1 MRGSVCPT
9 LGAYG
14 AEKLCR
20 NGCRSV
26 GTLEFGHAVVS
37 FALCRDS
44 PESALA
50 LSPPPTIKVLPELLT
65 NQIAAGE
72 VVERPAAALKELLE
86 NSLDAGASKIDI
98 ELVQGGI
105 KRIRVADNGHG
116 IEAGELP
123 LALARHATSKIQTLD
138 DLEHVVSLGFRGEA
152 LASLAAVSRLSIASR
167 LASAAHGTRIEAVGG
182 DLSVAEPAALEG
194 GTVVV
199 AEDLFFNTPARR
211 KFLKTEGTEFGHCED
226 AVLRI
231 ALAAPQVA
239 MSLTHNGR
247 RIWQYDGG
255 EPRARVVA
263 ILGEEFFEASA
274 AINADA
280 PALRIS
286 GWIGLPRYSRAGR
299 DQQYLYV
306 NGRFVRD
313 KLLNHAIREAYADVL
328 HGHRHPAYAL
338 FISLDPTMVDV
349 NVHPAKA
356 EVRFRDSR
364 ATHQFVFHALNKAL
378 SQPATADA
386 APVANPFDWGRSSSS
401 VSNNFAADHL
411 RAPAARGAPAYAA
424 WQDARQRSFATLA
437 AHEPGSFYEQL
448 RGDAT
453 DVNATKSGAGDS
465 VEAGDI
471 PPLGFALAQLH
482 GIYVLAQNAHGLIL
496 VDMHAAHERIVYE
509 RLKAALDLNRLVSQ
523 PLIAP
528 IAVSL
533 GERDM
538 LLVDSQREF
547 FAQLGF
553 DLAALS
559 EKEVA
564 IRAVPAMLPSLDA
577 PAMLREL
584 LSDLA
589 EHGASRALT
598 EKRDEIL
605 GTMACHGAV
614 RANRTLT
621 IPEMNALL
629 REMEA
634 TERAG
639 QCNHGRPTW
648 YQFSVADLDKLF
660 MRGR

>member
-1 MRGSVCPT
+1 M
-9 LGAYG
+9 
-14 AEKLCR
+14 
-20 NGCRSV
+20 
-26 GTLEFGHAVVS
+26 
-37 FALCRDS
+37 
-44 PESALA
+44 
-50 LSPPPTIKVLPELLT
+50 PTILSTLIPAVPTTTISTLSAIRILPELLT

-86 NSLDAGASKIDI
+86 NSLDAGATRIDI
-98 ELVQGGI
+98 ELMQGGI

-116 IEAGELP
+116 VEAGDLQ
-123 LALARHATSKIQTLD
+123 LALARHATSKIRTLD
-138 DLEHVVSLGFRGEA
+138 DLEHVASLGFRGEA
-152 LASLAAVSRLSIASR
+152 LASLAAVSRLSFASR
-167 LASAAHGTRIEAVGG
+167 TAAAPHGTRIEAIGG
-182 DLSVAEPAALEG
+182 DLSDAVPIALEG
-194 GTVVV
+194 GTVVA

-211 KFLKTEGTEFGHCED
+211 KFLKTDGTEFGHCED

-247 RIWQYDGG
+247 RLWQF
-255 EPRARVVA
+255 EPGDARARALSV
-263 ILGEEFFEASA
+263 LGEEFIGSSA
-274 AINADA
+274 LIGADT
-280 PALRIS
+280 PMMSIS
-286 GWIGLPRYSRAGR
+286 GWAGLPRYSRAGR
-299 DQQYLYV
+299 DQQFLYV

-313 KLLNHAIREAYADVL
+313 KLLSHAIREAYADVL

-338 FISLDPTMVDV
+338 FIAIDSAMVDV

-378 SQPATADA
+378 SQPATGQT
-386 APVANPFDWGRSSSS
+386 PPMANPLDWAGAGGRPVGQLGSTSDALSQTS
-401 VSNNFAADHL
+401 RLPPFAGW
-411 RAPAARGAPAYAA
+411 R
-424 WQDARQRSFATLA
+424 DARQSSFGTLTA
-437 AHEPGSFYEQL
+437 NEPNAFYDKL
-448 RGDAT
+448 RGVESTSDMS
-453 DVNATKSGAGDS
+453 SGAHAIEDS
-465 VEAGDI
+465 NDI

-482 GIYVLAQNAHGLIL
+482 GIYVLAQNAQGLVL

-509 RLKAALDLNRLVSQ
+509 KLKAALDLNSLASQ

-528 IAVSL
+528 IPVPL

-538 LLVDSQREF
+538 ALAETHQPF
-547 FAQLGF
+547 FVQLGF
-553 DLAALS
+553 DLAPLS
-559 EKEVA
+559 DREIA

-629 REMEA
+629 RQMEA

-648 YQFSVADLDKLF
+648 YQFSVGDLDKLF

>member
-1 MRGSVCPT
+1 MTRHP
-9 LGAYG
+9 AI
-14 AEKLCR
+14 R
-20 NGCRSV
+20 
-26 GTLEFGHAVVS
+26 
-37 FALCRDS
+37 
-44 PESALA
+44 
-50 LSPPPTIKVLPELLT
+50 VLPELLT

-86 NSLDAGASKIDI
+86 NSLDAGALRIDI
-98 ELVQGGI
+98 ELAQGGV

-116 IEAGELP
+116 IAADELP
-123 LALARHATSKIQTLD
+123 LALARHATSKIATLD
-138 DLEHVVSLGFRGEA
+138 DLERVASLGFRGEA
-152 LASLAAVSRLSIASR
+152 LASLAAVSRLSIATRQSN
-167 LASAAHGTRIEAVGG
+167 AAHGSRIESVGG
-182 DLSVAEPAALEG
+182 DLSAPEPAALEG
-194 GTVVV
+194 GTVVT

-211 KFLKTEGTEFGHCED
+211 KFLKTDSTEFGHCED
-226 AVLRI
+226 AARRI
-231 ALAAPQVA
+231 AIAVPHVA
-239 MSLTHNGR
+239 ITLTHNGR
-247 RIWQYDGG
+247 RLWQFDAG
-255 EPRARVVA
+255 EARTRVAA
-263 ILGEEFFEASA
+263 ILGEEFIGASA
-274 AINADA
+274 GIDESA
-280 PALRIS
+280 PAFGIS
-286 GWIGLPRYSRAGR
+286 GWAGLPRYSRAGR

-356 EVRFRDSR
+356 EVRFRESR
-364 ATHQFVFHALNKAL
+364 AVHQFVFHALNKAL
-378 SQPATADA
+378 SQPASATAV
-386 APVANPFDWGRSSSS
+386 PVANPFEW
-401 VSNNFAADHL
+401 VSGHANAHSGAEV
-411 RAPAARGAPAYAA
+411 RAQAARATPAFAA
-424 WQDARQRSFATLA
+424 WQGARQTTFGALA
-437 AHEPGSFYEQL
+437 ANEPHAFYERL
-448 RGDAT
+448 RGHGIESA
-453 DVNATKSGAGDS
+453 DS
-465 VEAGDI
+465 VIVSRQRDAAVNDADI

-482 GIYVLAQNAHGLIL
+482 GIYILAQNTHGLVL

-509 RLKAALDLNRLVSQ
+509 KLKVALDLNRLASQ

-528 IAVSL
+528 IPLPL

-538 LLVDSQREF
+538 ALAESHREF

-559 EKEVA
+559 AREMA

-577 PAMLREL
+577 PAMLRKL

-614 RANRTLT
+614 RANRMLT
-621 IPEMNALL
+621 VPEMNALL
-629 REMEA
+629 RQMEE
-634 TERAG
+634 TERSG

-648 YQFSVADLDKLF
+648 YQFSVSDLDKLF

>member
-1 MRGSVCPT
+1 MSSHPAIR
-9 LGAYG
+9 
-14 AEKLCR
+14 
-20 NGCRSV
+20 
-26 GTLEFGHAVVS
+26 
-37 FALCRDS
+37 
-44 PESALA
+44 
-50 LSPPPTIKVLPELLT
+50 VLPELLT

-86 NSLDAGASKIDI
+86 NSLDAGASRIDI

-116 IEAGELP
+116 IAAEELP
-123 LALARHATSKIQTLD
+123 LALARHATSKIRSLD
-138 DLEHVVSLGFRGEA
+138 DLERVASLGFRGEA
-152 LASLAAVSRLSIASR
+152 LASLAAVSRLSMATR
-167 LASAAHGTRIEAVGG
+167 QAAAAHGSRIEAVGG
-182 DLSVAEPAALEG
+182 DLSAPEPVALDG
-194 GTVVV
+194 GTVVI

-211 KFLKTEGTEFGHCED
+211 KFLKTDSTEFGHCED
-226 AVLRI
+226 AALRI
-231 ALAAPQVA
+231 AIAVPHVA

-247 RIWQYDGG
+247 RLWQFEAG
-255 EPRARVVA
+255 EARTRIVA
-263 ILGEEFFEASA
+263 ILGEEFIGASA
-274 AINADA
+274 GIDERA
-280 PALRIS
+280 PALGVF
-286 GWIGLPRYSRAGR
+286 GWAGLPRYSRAGR
-299 DQQYLYV
+299 DQQYLFV

-328 HGHRHPAYAL
+328 HGHRHPAFAL

-364 ATHQFVFHALNKAL
+364 AVHQFVFHALNKAL
-378 SQPATADA
+378 SQPASAAA
-386 APVANPFDWGRSSSS
+386 APLANPFEWVSGNANTGVRSQASR
-401 VSNNFAADHL
+401 A
-411 RAPAARGAPAYAA
+411 APAIAA
-424 WQDARQRSFATLA
+424 WQGARQTSFGTLA
-437 AHEPGSFYEQL
+437 ANESHAFYERL
-448 RGDAT
+448 RGEAGGSVIAPPDHGAVADRT
-453 DVNATKSGAGDS
+453 DV
-465 VEAGDI
+465 

-482 GIYVLAQNAHGLIL
+482 GIYILAQNAHGLVL

-509 RLKAALDLNRLVSQ
+509 KLKVALDLNQLASQ

-528 IAVSL
+528 IPVSL

-538 LLVDSQREF
+538 ALAELHREF
-547 FAQLGF
+547 FVQLGF
-553 DLAALS
+553 ELAPLS
-559 EKEVA
+559 TREMA
-564 IRAVPAMLPSLDA
+564 IRAVPAILPSLDA

-621 IPEMNALL
+621 VPEMNALL
-629 REMEA
+629 RQMEE
-634 TERAG
+634 TERSG